1 MVKSQ
6 NRNLRAVFGIIF
18 MLAASPL
25 AVTSIDDPSE
35 NVDKQGEDAMTFVI
49 AFVPGGIKNPELVK
63 FYELFQMDPVT
74 VELLEWSRANV
85 GSFKTPILVV

>member
-6 NRNLRAVFGIIF
+6 NQNLHAVFGIIF

-25 AVTSIDDPSE
+25 AVTFVDDPSE
-35 NVDKQGEDAMTFVI
+35 NVDKQSKDAMTFAI
-49 AFVPGGIKNPELVK
+49 AFVPGWIKNPELVK

-74 VELLEWSRANV
+74 VELLEGSRSNV

>member
-6 NRNLRAVFGIIF
+6 NQNLRAVFGIIF

-25 AVTSIDDPSE
+25 AVTFVDDPSE
-35 NVDKQGEDAMTFVI
+35 NADKQSKDAMTFAI
-49 AFVPGGIKNPELVK
+49 AFVPGWIKNPELVK

-74 VELLEWSRANV
+74 VELLEGSRSNV
-85 GSFKTPILVV
+85 GSFKAPILVV

>member
-6 NRNLRAVFGIIF
+6 NQNLRAIFGIIF

-25 AVTSIDDPSE
+25 TVTFADDLSK
-35 NVDKQGEDAMTFVI
+35 NTDKQSEDTMTFVI
-49 AFVPGGIKNPELVK
+49 VFDPGWIKKPELVK
-63 FYELFQMDPVT
+63 SYELFQMEPVT
-74 VELLEWSRANV
+74 VELLEGGRLSM

>member
-6 NRNLRAVFGIIF
+6 NQNLRAVFGIIF

-25 AVTSIDDPSE
+25 AVTFVDDSSE
-35 NVDKQGEDAMTFVI
+35 NVDKQSKDAMTFAI
-49 AFVPGGIKNPELVK
+49 AFVPGWIKNIELVK

-74 VELLEWSRANV
+74 VELLEANRSNV
-85 GSFKTPILVV
+85 GPFKTPILVV

>member
-6 NRNLRAVFGIIF
+6 NQNLRAVFSIIF

-25 AVTSIDDPSE
+25 AVTFVDDPSE
-35 NVDKQGEDAMTFVI
+35 NVDKQSKDAMPFVI
-49 AFVPGGIKNPELVK
+49 AFVPGWIKHPELVK

-74 VELLEWSRANV
+74 VELLEGSRSNI

>member
-6 NRNLRAVFGIIF
+6 NQNLRAVFGIIF

-25 AVTSIDDPSE
+25 AVTFVDDPSE
-35 NVDKQGEDAMTFVI
+35 NVDKQSKDAMTFAI
-49 AFVPGGIKNPELVK
+49 AFVPGWIKNPELVK

-74 VELLEWSRANV
+74 VELLEENRSNV
-85 GSFKTPILVV
+85 ESFKTPILVV

>member
-6 NRNLRAVFGIIF
+6 NQNLHAVFGIIF

-25 AVTSIDDPSE
+25 AVTFVDDPSE
-35 NVDKQGEDAMTFVI
+35 NADKQSKDAMTCAI
-49 AFVPGGIKNPELVK
+49 AFVPGWIKNPELVK

-74 VELLEWSRANV
+74 VELLEGSRSNV
-85 GSFKTPILVV
+85 GSFKTSILVV

>member
-6 NRNLRAVFGIIF
+6 NQNLRAVFGIIF

-25 AVTSIDDPSE
+25 AVTFVDDPSE
-35 NVDKQGEDAMTFVI
+35 NADKQSKDAMTFAI
-49 AFVPGGIKNPELVK
+49 AFVPGWIKNPELVK

-74 VELLEWSRANV
+74 VELLEGSRSNV
-85 GSFKTPILVV
+85 GSFKTSIFVV

>member
-6 NRNLRAVFGIIF
+6 NQNLRAVFGIIF

-25 AVTSIDDPSE
+25 AVISVDDLSE
-35 NVDKQGEDAMTFVI
+35 NVDKQSKDAMTFAI
-49 AFVPGGIKNPELVK
+49 AFVPGWIKNPELVK

-74 VELLEWSRANV
+74 VELLEGSRSNV
-85 GSFKTPILVV
+85 GSFKAPILVV

>member
-6 NRNLRAVFGIIF
+6 NQNLRAVFGIIF

-25 AVTSIDDPSE
+25 AVTSVDDLSE
-35 NVDKQGEDAMTFVI
+35 NVDKQSEDVMIFVI
-49 AFVPGGIKNPELVK
+49 AFVPGGIKNLELVK
-63 FYELFQMDPVT
+63 SFELFQMDPVT
-74 VELLEWSRANV
+74 VELLEWSRANI

>member
-6 NRNLRAVFGIIF
+6 NQNLRAVFGIIF

-25 AVTSIDDPSE
+25 TVTFVDDLSE
-35 NVDKQGEDAMTFVI
+35 NADKQSEDTMTFAIV
-49 AFVPGGIKNPELVK
+49 FVPGWINKPELEK
-63 FYELFQMDPVT
+63 SYELFQMDPVT
-74 VELLEWSRANV
+74 VELLEGNRLSI

>member
-6 NRNLRAVFGIIF
+6 NWNLRAVFGIIF

-25 AVTSIDDPSE
+25 TVTFVDDLSE
-35 NVDKQGEDAMTFVI
+35 NADKQSEDAMTFAIVFI
-49 AFVPGGIKNPELVK
+49 SGWIKKSELEK
-63 FYELFQMDPVT
+63 SYELFQMDSVT
-74 VELLEWSRANV
+74 VELLEGSRLSI